1 MSKDANSFGHDK
13 ALAWESRGFVYTKRG
28 CIVSTHPLLF
38 YAYDVLLLSKINH
51 VSLAVEAE
59 VVSKRQYL

>member
-28 CIVSTHPLLF
+28 CIVSIHPLTEELQH
-38 YAYDVLLLSKINH
+38 LEN
-51 VSLAVEAE
+51 
-59 VVSKRQYL
+59 

>member
-28 CIVSTHPLLF
+28 CIVSTHPLFEKKPAIDLYF
-38 YAYDVLLLSKINH
+38 VNDGQLSMF
-51 VSLAVEAE
+51 
-59 VVSKRQYL
+59 